1 MGDAEGTWNGRRH
14 FGKHGLK
21 MSMEKSEVMWVRQQG
36 KEMNIRLE
44 GRGIRQGN
52 RFEDLGRTVTRDGKS
67 EAEVRRRIQ
76 VGVNAC

>member
-1 MGDAEGTWNGRRH
+1 
-14 FGKHGLK
+14 
-21 MSMEKSEVMWVRQQG
+21 
-36 KEMNIRLE
+36 MNIRLE

-76 VGVNAC
+76 VGVNACSRVEGVMVDR